1 MTTSELIV
9 TLTIW
14 LLTAIGG
21 FFGLRAAWRRRQRQ
35 PGRPPDATHHHRR
48 RKKGPGLN

>member
-14 LLTAIGG
+14 LLTAVGG
-21 FFGLRAAWRRRQRQ
+21 FFGLRAAWRRRRAR
-35 PGRPPDATHHHRR
+35 RPEKPDRPA
-48 RKKGPGLN
+48 GG